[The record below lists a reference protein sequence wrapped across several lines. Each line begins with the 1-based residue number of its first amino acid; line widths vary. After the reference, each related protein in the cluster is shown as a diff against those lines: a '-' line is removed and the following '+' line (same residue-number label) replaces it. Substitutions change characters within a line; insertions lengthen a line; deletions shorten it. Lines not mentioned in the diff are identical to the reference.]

1 MESMRLDRCLANA
14 GLGSRTEVRDL
25 LKKGLVTVSGQ
36 MVRDPGYRV
45 RPDEMDAVC
54 VNGQSILVRH
64 QIHLMLHKPAG
75 LVTALDDKHL
85 PTIASLVPEQ
95 LWRRGLFPVGRLDRD
110 TTGLLIL
117 TTDGTL
123 GHRLASP
130 HWEVWKKYEV
140 AVEGAAF
147 TADDPE
153 RFARGLILPD
163 GLHCQPAKLDIHSG
177 HEASLT
183 IHEGKFHQV
192 KRMMLATG
200 RTVVRLHRQSVG
212 SLALDPALSP
222 GQWRELTEAEID
234 SLYQLVDLRLEKYS

>member
-1 MESMRLDRCLANA
+1 MRLDRCLANA
-14 GLGSRTEVRDL
+14 GLGSRTDVREL
-25 LKKGLVTVSGQ
+25 VKKGQVTVSGQ
-36 MVRDPGYRV
+36 VVRDPGYHI
-45 RPDEMDAVC
+45 RPDQTDDVC
-54 VNGQSILVRH
+54 VNGQNILVRR

-75 LVTALDDKHL
+75 IVTALDDKRL

-95 LWRRGLFPVGRLDRD
+95 IWRRGLFPVGRLDRD

-130 HWEVWKKYEV
+130 QWEVWKKYEV
-140 AVEGAAF
+140 TVEGAAF
-147 TADDPE
+147 TAADPAL
-153 RFARGLILPD
+153 FAQGLILPD
-163 GLHCQPAKLDIHSG
+163 GLHCQPARLDIHAS

-200 RTVVRLHRQSVG
+200 RTVTRLHRQSVG
-212 SLALDPALSP
+212 SLELDPALTP
-222 GQWRELTEAEID
+222 GQWRELTESEID
-234 SLYQLVDLRLEKYS
+234 SLYQLVDLRLEQHS

>member
-1 MESMRLDRCLANA
+1 MRLDRCLANA

-25 LKKGLVTVSGQ
+25 VKRGQVTIAGQLVL
-36 MVRDPGYRV
+36 DPGYRV
-45 RPDEMDAVC
+45 RTEEAAEVC

-75 LVTALDDKHL
+75 LVTALDDKHQ

-95 LWRRGLFPVGRLDRD
+95 LWRRGLFPVGRLDKD

-130 HWEVWKKYEV
+130 HWEVWKKYAV
-140 AVEGAAF
+140 TVEGAAF
-147 TADDPE
+147 NDGDPAL
-153 RFARGLILPD
+153 FAAGLILPD
-163 GLHCQPAKLDIHSG
+163 GLACQPARLDVQASHQ
-177 HEASLT
+177 ASLS

-192 KRMMLATG
+192 KRMMQATG
-200 RTVVRLHRQSVG
+200 RTVTRLHRESVG
-212 SLALDPALSP
+212 SLELDPQLLP
-222 GQWRELTEAEID
+222 GHWRELTPDESQA
-234 SLYQLVDLRLEKYS
+234 LYQLVDLAPAQGR